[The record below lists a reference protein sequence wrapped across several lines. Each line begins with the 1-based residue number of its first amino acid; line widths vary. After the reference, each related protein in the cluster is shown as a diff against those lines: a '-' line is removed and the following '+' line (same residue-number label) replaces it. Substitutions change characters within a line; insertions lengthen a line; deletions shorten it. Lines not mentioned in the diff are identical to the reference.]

1 LSHVNERQKFDE
13 YLQKRKERDWLSDP
27 RQRDRLEILKKFLS
41 NSAGFVLDC
50 GSGEIEP
57 VFVCN
62 VPNAVALD
70 IGASGLKN
78 LKAKEFKGSLVLGSC
93 THLPFR
99 NKCFEKAIC
108 SEVIE
113 HLPTDLDVK
122 KCIKELERVSRVF
135 LVTTPNNQFDFRWL
149 EQTHKRFFNRKSI
162 RKFLPK
168 NALVTTSSVS
178 QSKAPY
184 MPILPWFLLNKQQT
198 TIGKY
203 LASIDFQIRRSSLG
217 GLIKKMKSPLLGMA
231 FIVVVYCDRK
241 VINPQTNISQ
251 AQ

>member
-1 LSHVNERQKFDE
+1 LSFLSERQKFNR
-13 YLQKRKERDWLSDP
+13 YLQRRKETNWLSDP

-41 NSAGFVLDC
+41 DSAGFILDC
-50 GSGEIEP
+50 GCGEIEP
-57 VFVCN
+57 MFVCN

-78 LKAKEFKGSLVLGSC
+78 LKANKFMGSLVLGSC

-99 NKCFEKAIC
+99 NKCLEKSIC

-122 KCIKELERVSRVF
+122 KCLEELERVSRAF
-135 LVTTPNNQFDFRWL
+135 IVTTPNNQFDFRWL
-149 EQTHKRFFNRKSI
+149 EQTHKRFFNTKS
-162 RKFLPK
+162 RRRFLSK
-168 NALVTTSSVS
+168 NTLVTTSNVP
-178 QSKAPY
+178 QSKAQN

-203 LASIDFQIRRSSLG
+203 LAFFDLQIRKSLLG
-217 GLIKKMKSPLLGMA
+217 SLIKRIKGPLLGMA
-231 FIVVVYCDRK
+231 FIVVVYRDRK
-241 VINPQTNISQ
+241 IINSKTKCKRY
-251 AQ
+251 